1 MKKYKKAL
9 TMLDIVVSFAILS
22 CFILFL
28 SIFLKNFMG
37 LEADNKKLRQADNF
51 ASNAMEIL
59 RSDDSNDVY
68 EITDKI
74 KTNLGEDTKFNL
86 VKEAYTGGLYI
97 FTLYINDKEGNT
109 YEEYQIIK

>member
-9 TMLDIVVSFAILS
+9 TMMDIVVSFAILS

-28 SIFLKNFMG
+28 FIFLKNFMS
-37 LEADNKKLRQADNF
+37 LEADTKKLRKADAF

-59 RSDDSNDVY
+59 RS
-68 EITDKI
+68 
-74 KTNLGEDTKFNL
+74 
-86 VKEAYTGGLYI
+86 YI
-97 FTLYINDKEGNT
+97 IDEEGNT

>member
-9 TMLDIVVSFAILS
+9 IMMDIVVSFAILS

-28 SIFLKNFMG
+28 SIFLKNFIS
-37 LEADNKKLRQADNF
+37 LEADTKKLRKADAF

-59 RSDDSNDVY
+59 RSDDTNDVY
-68 EITDKI
+68 AISDKI
-74 KTNLGEDTKFNL
+74 KDNLGEECKFNL
-86 VKEAYTGGLYI
+86 VKEAYTGDLYT
-97 FTLYINDKEGNT
+97 FTLYIIDEEGNT